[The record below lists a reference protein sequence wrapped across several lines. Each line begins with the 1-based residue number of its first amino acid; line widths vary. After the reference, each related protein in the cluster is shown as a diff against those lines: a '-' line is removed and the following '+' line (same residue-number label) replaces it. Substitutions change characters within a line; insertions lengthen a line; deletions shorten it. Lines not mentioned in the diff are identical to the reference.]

1 MNCRVELDQT
11 ESYCFAT
18 RSQPSCSNLVK
29 ESTQPNARKKRSNA
43 QPACTNATAWRASNA
58 QSRKSEPK
66 LWCRWRWAFSED
78 ECSDDADQK
87 IADDRH
93 CHLGQRKRFG
103 KTVPVGVRNV

>member
-43 QPACTNATAWRASNA
+43 QLACTNATAWRACNA
-58 QSRKSEPK
+58 QSRKPDKK
-66 LWCRWRWAFSED
+66 LWCSWRWAVTED

-87 IADDRH
+87 IDDDGH
-93 CHLGQRKRFG
+93 YHLDQLKHAG